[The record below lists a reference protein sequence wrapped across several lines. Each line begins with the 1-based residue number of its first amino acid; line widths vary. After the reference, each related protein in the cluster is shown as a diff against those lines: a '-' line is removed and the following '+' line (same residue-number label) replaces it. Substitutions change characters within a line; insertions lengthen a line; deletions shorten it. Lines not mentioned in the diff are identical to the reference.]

1 MEKNTEYG
9 AMAIL
14 SASSYGNQSKIESGG
29 TTTGNKSGV
38 YINLNKE
45 WVSAGSITKLGQYAN
60 ANGKYKNIYTNSY
73 AAKNGDAISETAGWH
88 GSGASTWLSSYKNY
102 NPNEI
107 SGLLRAYSGSIF
119 SYYGSS
125 STTGTYIDGYY
136 TKPWSTRACIVVGT
150 GF

>member
-73 AAKNGDAISETAGWH
+73 AAKNGDAIGETAGWH
-88 GSGASTWLSSYKNY
+88 GSGASRWLNTDPK
-102 NPNEI
+102 
-107 SGLLRAYSGSIF
+107 SGLVRAYSGSIF
-119 SYYGSS
+119 SYYGFGGHPTDSE
-125 STTGTYIDGYY
+125 YAADCRRAY
-136 TKPWSTRACIVVGT
+136 STRACIVVGT

>member
-14 SASSYGNQSKIESGG
+14 SASSYGNQSKIENGG

-73 AAKNGDAISETAGWH
+73 AIKNGDAISETAGWH
-88 GSGASTWLSSYKNY
+88 GSGASTWIETNFS
-102 NPNEI
+102 

-119 SYYGSS
+119 SYYGKGFDG
-125 STTGTYIDGYY
+125 GTLDAGSP
-136 TKPWSTRACIVVGT
+136 KAWSTRACIVVGT

>member
-45 WVSAGSITKLGQYAN
+45 WVSAGSITKLG
-60 ANGKYKNIYTNSY
+60 
-73 AAKNGDAISETAGWH
+73 
-88 GSGASTWLSSYKNY
+88 
-102 NPNEI
+102 
-107 SGLLRAYSGSIF
+107 LL
-119 SYYGSS
+119 
-125 STTGTYIDGYY
+125 GYLVIRITILMKLVDY
-136 TKPWSTRACIVVGT
+136 
-150 GF
+150 

>member
-14 SASSYGNQSKIESGG
+14 SASSYGNQSKIENGG

-45 WVSAGSITKLGQYAN
+45 IVSAGTIKNSSLYTN
-60 ANGKYKNIYTNSY
+60 ANGKYKNAYTASY
-73 AAKNGDAISETAGWH
+73 VAKSGDAISETAGWH
-88 GSGASTWLSSYKNY
+88 GSGASSWLYDGNTNAY
-102 NPNEI
+102 AL
-107 SGLLRAYSGSIF
+107 LLRAYSGSIF
-119 SYYGSS
+119 SYFGN
-125 STTGTYIDGYY
+125 GYNGVEANY
-136 TKPWSTRACIVVGT
+136 NKKLPYSTRACIVVGT